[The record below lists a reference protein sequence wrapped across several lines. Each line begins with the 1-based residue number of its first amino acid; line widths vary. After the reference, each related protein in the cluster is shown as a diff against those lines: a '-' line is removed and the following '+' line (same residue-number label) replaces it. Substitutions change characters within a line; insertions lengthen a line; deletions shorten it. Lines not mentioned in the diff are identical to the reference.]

1 MRSIANGIVFAL
13 ASAGAIA
20 AHAQTPTTNNVR
32 NTGTCNPVITGGS
45 ATVTIHCS
53 GLSNEKA
60 TQMVEL
66 MNRILSQHLDLGEV
80 NSKLDDLGSK
90 VNDINTTL
98 NPLSGAPIEV
108 VKLYEEAQRLT
119 PKCQNFAMDWS
130 QSLARQSVPSPTTM
144 SDPTSQG
151 NKINEQKQDE
161 YRRTLM
167 PKIVSFNVD
176 LTKAFGSHVLTDELI
191 ANPRSYV
198 AVGNLG
204 VRIRSFANM
213 LDARAQ
219 ATGQPVNASLLERA
233 KAIEEECRTFSA
245 GWKDAQFAVI
255 TKPTFISPLDA
266 SSEAN
271 KQRAALYRTSLGP
284 ELVSWKS
291 RALPLVPNYTSTI
304 DYASPGT
311 SQDLLRVC
319 TDIFMIEQAYQQKQ
333 QNQML
338 ERRANGSNR

>member
-1 MRSIANGIVFAL
+1 MRSIANGMVFAL
-13 ASAGAIA
+13 AIASIIA
-20 AHAQTPTTNNVR
+20 AHAQAPTTNNVR

-45 ATVTIHCS
+45 ASVTIHCS

-66 MNRILSQHLDLGEV
+66 MNRILAQHLDLSEV
-80 NSKLDDLGSK
+80 NSKLDDLGSQ
-90 VNDINTTL
+90 VNEINTTL
-98 NPLSGAPIEV
+98 NPLAGAPIEV
-108 VKLYEEAQRLT
+108 IKLYEEAQRLT
-119 PKCQNFAMDWS
+119 PKCQNFAIDWS
-130 QSLARQSVPSPTTM
+130 QSLARRSVPPPTTM
-144 SDPTSQG
+144 SDATSQG

-161 YRRTLM
+161 YRKTLM
-167 PKIVSFNVD
+167 TKIVSLNTD
-176 LTKAFGSHVLTDELI
+176 LAQALGSRGISDVLI
-191 ANPRSYV
+191 ANPSSYA
-198 AVGNLG
+198 AVENIG
-204 VRIRSFANM
+204 VRLHSLANLLEVRSQ
-213 LDARAQ
+213 R
-219 ATGQPVNASLLERA
+219 TGQPANAALQERA
-233 KAIEEECRTFSA
+233 KALEEECRIFSSS
-245 GWKDAQFAVI
+245 WQNAQNALVTKTI
-255 TKPTFISPLDA
+255 TSPLDPL
-266 SSEAN
+266 SEAN

-338 ERRANGSNR
+338 EKRANGAKR